1 MASMTWV
8 MLLLP
13 LAMLAIG
20 FPVIVILLV
29 SAGVVI
35 TLFTPV
41 PPAALHQVLFGSLD
55 SFTLLAIPF
64 FIFTGEV
71 MSRGGLAQRLV
82 DWTRCLFGRSKA
94 SLPLTT
100 VGSMT
105 MFGAISGSAPAT
117 IAAVGRITL
126 KPMLDAGYDKRFAA
140 GLLTASG
147 VIDNVI
153 PPSVAI
159 IIFAAVAEVSV
170 VKLFAAGF
178 IPGLLFALAFGL
190 YVWLRAARSTAVAV
204 GEPFSLRRFA
214 IETKRAF
221 WALGMPVVILG
232 GIYGG
237 VFSPTE
243 AAGVAAAYAVV
254 VSMLIYREVTP
265 RQLME
270 AASNSA
276 FVTAQLMLVIAA
288 AGVFSWLL
296 TISGVSAGVKT
307 AVTSLDM
314 PPWLILLVINVI
326 LLIAG
331 CFIDTASAILLL
343 TPILL
348 PIAVAAGIDPVHFGI
363 VMTTNLSIGMF
374 TPPFGVN
381 IFVVQAV
388 FKQPVSVIYP
398 GVWPFVV
405 LSIAVLMLITYVP
418 ALSLFLTHY
427 IR

>member
-1 MASMTWV
+1 MTWV
-8 MLLLP
+8 LLLLP
-13 LAMLAIG
+13 MAMLAFG
-20 FPVIVILLV
+20 FPIVVILLV
-29 SAGVVI
+29 TSGVLV

-41 PPAALHQVLFGSLD
+41 PPVALHQVLFGTLD

-64 FIFTGEV
+64 FIFAGEV
-71 MSRGGLAQRLV
+71 MSRGGIAGRIV

-100 VGSMT
+100 VGSMA
-105 MFGAISGSAPAT
+105 MFGSISGSAPAT

-126 KPMLDAGYDKRFAA
+126 KPMLEAGYDRRFAS

-170 VKLFAAGF
+170 VKLFAAGL
-178 IPGLLFALAFGL
+178 IPGALFALAFGL
-190 YVWLRAARSTAVAV
+190 YVWLRAAGSQAVA
-204 GEPFSLRRFA
+204 GEAFSLRRLGA
-214 IETKRAF
+214 ETRQAG

-237 VFSPTE
+237 IFSPTE
-243 AAGVAAAYAVV
+243 AAGVAAAYAVI
-254 VSMLIYREVTP
+254 VSMFVYREVTP
-265 RQLME
+265 RQLID
-270 AASNSA
+270 AAGQSA
-276 FVTAQLMLVIAA
+276 FVTSQLMLVIAA
-288 AGVFSWLL
+288 AGIFSWLL
-296 TISGVSAGVKT
+296 TISGVTAGIKA
-307 AVTSLDM
+307 AVDGMQLS
-314 PPWLILLVINVI
+314 PWMVLMIINVL

-331 CFIDTASAILLL
+331 CFIDTASALLLL

-348 PIAVAAGIDPVHFGI
+348 PVALAAGIDPIHLGI

-388 FKQPVSVIYP
+388 FNQPVGAIYR
-398 GVWPFVV
+398 GVWPFVL
-405 LSIAVLMLITYVP
+405 LSVAVLLIITYVP
-418 ALSLFLTHY
+418 ELSLFLT
-427 IR
+427 RFV

>member
-1 MASMTWV
+1 MMWV
-8 MLLLP
+8 LTLLP
-13 LAMLAIG
+13 IAMLAFG
-20 FPVIVILLV
+20 FPIIVILLV
-29 SAGVVI
+29 AAGVVI

-41 PPAALHQVLFGSLD
+41 PPAALHQVLFGTLD

-64 FIFTGEV
+64 FIFAGEV
-71 MSRGGLAQRLV
+71 MSRGGIAARIV

-100 VGSMT
+100 VGSMA
-105 MFGAISGSAPAT
+105 MFGSISGSAPAT

-126 KPMLDAGYDKRFAA
+126 KPMLEAGYDRRFAA

-159 IIFAAVAEVSV
+159 IIYAAVAEVSV
-170 VKLFAAGF
+170 VKLFAAG
-178 IPGLLFALAFGL
+178 IVPGILFALAFGL
-190 YVWLRAARSTAVAV
+190 YVWLRAAGSEAQT
-204 GEPFSLRRFA
+204 GEPFSLRRLGA
-214 IETKRAF
+214 ETRRSI

-243 AAGVAAAYAVV
+243 AAGVAAVYAIV
-254 VSMLIYREVTP
+254 VSVLIHRELRP
-265 RQLME
+265 RDLLDC
-270 AASNSA
+270 ASQSA
-276 FVTAQLMLVIAA
+276 FVTAQLMFVIAA

-296 TISGVSAGVKT
+296 TISGTSANIKSAVDALQVS
-307 AVTSLDM
+307 
-314 PPWLILLVINVI
+314 PWMILLVINVL

-331 CFIDTASAILLL
+331 CFIDTASALLLL

-348 PIAVAAGIDPVHFGI
+348 PVAVAAGVDPVHLGI

-388 FKQPVSVIYP
+388 FNQPVGTIYR

-405 LSIAVLMLITYVP
+405 LSVGVLMLITYVP
-418 ALSLFLTHY
+418 ELSLFLTRY
-427 IR
+427 L